1 MSVIA
6 FVALG
11 TILSMPFRMLLPA
24 ISSDVFD
31 ATEFQ
36 TGVLVA
42 VMGLG
47 SLIGALAIAA
57 LRQGQRRGLV
67 LMASSF
73 VSAFGLVVFA
83 GLPFYWVGVFVMLF
97 MGIGE
102 AGRFALGQAL
112 SMEETDDEHRAR
124 VASLFQMTFGLM
136 PIGILPVSL
145 AMELFGA
152 ELTLMWLGVIL
163 FATSVV
169 CIALMKSLR
178 RFG

>member
-1 MSVIA
+1 
-6 FVALG
+6 
-11 TILSMPFRMLLPA
+11 
-24 ISSDVFD
+24 
-31 ATEFQ
+31 
-36 TGVLVA
+36 
-42 VMGLG
+42 
-47 SLIGALAIAA
+47 
-57 LRQGQRRGLV
+57 
-67 LMASSF
+67 
-73 VSAFGLVVFA
+73 
-83 GLPFYWVGVFVMLF
+83 